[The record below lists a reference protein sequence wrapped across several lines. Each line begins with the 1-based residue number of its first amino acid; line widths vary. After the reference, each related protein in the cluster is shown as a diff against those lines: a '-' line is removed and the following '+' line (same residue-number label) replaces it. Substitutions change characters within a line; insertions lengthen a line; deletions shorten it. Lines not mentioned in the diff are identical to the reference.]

1 MAFIHK
7 NTAQKN
13 KEDSLKTILVVLNI
27 LLVISMFLLGFLSY
41 PLAEEYFSKE
51 SESPF
56 SLFSL
61 TGKTTSSPSDF
72 IEKDKILVYP
82 EKVVI
87 NIPGAT
93 ISSYQDTG
101 SMEPVLDSNSNGI
114 RIKPESEQEIQ
125 VGDIVTFRKQDIL
138 IVHRVIEKGV
148 DSRGVYFVTK
158 GDNNNFND
166 GKIRFS
172 DIEYLTI
179 GILY

>member
-1 MAFIHK
+1 MAFTQK
-7 NTAQKN
+7 NTAQKC
-13 KEDSLKTILVVLNI
+13 KKDSLKAILIVLNV
-27 LLVISMFLLGFLSY
+27 LLIISMFSLGFLSY
-41 PLAEEYFSKE
+41 PLAEEYFSKQ

-56 SLFSL
+56 SWLYL
-61 TGKTTSSPSDF
+61 TGKTISSPSNF
-72 IEKDKILVYP
+72 IEKEKILVYP

-114 RIKPESEQEIQ
+114 RVKPYSEEQIQ
-125 VGDIVTFRKQDIL
+125 VGDIITFKKNGIL
-138 IVHRVIEKGV
+138 IVHRVIEKGI
-148 DSRGVYFVTK
+148 DSQGLYFITK

-166 GKIRFS
+166 GKIRFR
-172 DIEYLTI
+172 DIEYITI